1 MSSELRGLRQ
11 QHKGLT
17 LRKLIS
23 TKKLIYTTVFSCM
36 HLLLLL
42 LLLEGGVAR
51 RGELGA
57 VSVSGF

>member
-23 TKKLIYTTVFSCM
+23 TNKLIYTAVFSCM
-36 HLLLLL
+36 HLLL

>member
-23 TKKLIYTTVFSCM
+23 TKKLIYTAVFSRM
-36 HLLLLL
+36 HLIYLRCEKCLP
-42 LLLEGGVAR
+42 
-51 RGELGA
+51 
-57 VSVSGF
+57 VSTVNAFEKQNLFP

>member
-23 TKKLIYTTVFSCM
+23 TNKLIYTAVFSCM

-42 LLLEGGVAR
+42 LLEGG
-51 RGELGA
+51 G
-57 VSVSGF
+57 